1 MPTTHASQSSIVRNA
16 SCSGTALS
24 GVKSISQEVVVNT
37 SDINKNSIFTFFILC
52 IILMY
57 RKTPRNQLLIQ

>member
-1 MPTTHASQSSIVRNA
+1 MHRNRLSYAMPHVQERHYLVSNPYH
-16 SCSGTALS
+16 
-24 GVKSISQEVVVNT
+24 KEVVVNT